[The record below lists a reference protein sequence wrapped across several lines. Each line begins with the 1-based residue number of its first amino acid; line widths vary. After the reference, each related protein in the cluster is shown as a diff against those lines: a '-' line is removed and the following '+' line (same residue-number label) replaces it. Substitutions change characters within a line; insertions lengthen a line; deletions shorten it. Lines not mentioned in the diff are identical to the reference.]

1 MELYVTRSNQV
12 YATVIIVATDDHE
25 IACAVLYSHTSHP
38 YTSVLRMYVI
48 HLIHHIGIGNVVLLV
63 TNAVAMEMVSR
74 AFRNV

>member
-1 MELYVTRSNQV
+1 
-12 YATVIIVATDDHE
+12 
-25 IACAVLYSHTSHP
+25 
-38 YTSVLRMYVI
+38 MYVI